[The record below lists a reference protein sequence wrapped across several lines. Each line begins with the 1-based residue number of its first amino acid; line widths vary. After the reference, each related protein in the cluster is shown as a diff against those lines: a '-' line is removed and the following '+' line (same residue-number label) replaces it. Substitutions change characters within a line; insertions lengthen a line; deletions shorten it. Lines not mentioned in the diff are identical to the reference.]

1 MKYISTF
8 LLFCVSINSYGQT
21 SPNDY
26 NFSTNTNAS
35 LYNMSNA
42 DTLIGG
48 GQDNI
53 TDDARILPFTFA
65 FLGFFHKTF
74 SVTANGVVYLSP
86 LGGSNNYYQIAALSA
101 NGNNDYKWNGTGMG
115 TSKDGAVVCK
125 TFGTEPYRQFVISFE
140 KMSLSKRMGNDD
152 ATFQVALH
160 ESSGQVQFIY
170 GNVNVSDTLSGFL
183 DPRIS
188 KTNVN
193 QHKIVNISNHTAY
206 YSTSFPW
213 AYTMNPGI
221 ISGLHSP
228 VAANCRTYL
237 FTPPPIA
244 NFMDTVLVVDTV
256 VSGVAQTTIPEY
268 QPNYYYYYQFAKSPS
283 GPFSPPTVLST
294 NIFQGMPDSTL
305 HYRIYKSNGG
315 AVSTNYASG
324 SITFGSARKFTSQN
338 SGLWIDNSA
347 WGTLVGHYPLWGD
360 TVVIS
365 QGDTITLSAFGS
377 ASALDL
383 DVKGVLD
390 YGNVLYNPVTVKNL
404 HVDTTGVVLVHNGST
419 VSNPNST
426 TGGTLIV
433 AGNMTGAGKV
443 DMRYNNCT
451 LQLKNAEEVVTHVIS
466 VNFEQGNNNT
476 PLLNTLILS
485 TANTVQLLTPLT
497 INKEIKGE
505 YGSITTNNNLSINKN
520 ATVGTQS
527 APSNLKIYRYSRAPL
542 FSGNV
547 NFAVGSLPQLYYMSN
562 PIYYDPLAS
571 FSVPPFTAGN
581 EVPTNDSIE
590 RLYVYSNA
598 GVDFNQAITIT
609 NTMEWENGHVNMVNG
624 DDFILSGTNFYY
636 TSGGIK
642 TNGWVKYFQYQ
653 YPYTGLMNT
662 PGNSNVY
669 PIVSD
674 NKKRFA
680 FLQGALSADGLY
692 SVKHTDIA
700 GTTTFATSFTENG
713 NTFSKRSN
721 AYWEVSSPTGNE
733 FANNAFH
740 FRAGDMDSITDH
752 QLTAV
757 CYASGAGAGTHLA
770 TTGGKVAPIIS
781 RTGLN
786 SANIGSNKFYIA
798 ITDAT
803 PLSVGLLSFTGKSES
818 ESNLLKWELATKHSL
833 TEIELQRSSN
843 GKIFERLALAD
854 INDNQTAYSYRDRNP
869 FDGNNFYRLKI
880 REKDTRQTYSHT
892 VMLNSSHSIQD
903 IHCFPNPAMQTLYIS
918 ATNKPVERFAIYN
931 LSGKAEMKGNLD
943 VRNGVNSIDIHR
955 LTEGVYLLQLYSK
968 TECVYTAKFIK
979 E

>member
-1 MKYISTF
+1 
-8 LLFCVSINSYGQT
+8 
-21 SPNDY
+21 
-26 NFSTNTNAS
+26 
-35 LYNMSNA
+35 
-42 DTLIGG
+42 
-48 GQDNI
+48 
-53 TDDARILPFTFA
+53 
-65 FLGFFHKTF
+65 
-74 SVTANGVVYLSP
+74 
-86 LGGSNNYYQIAALSA
+86 
-101 NGNNDYKWNGTGMG
+101 
-115 TSKDGAVVCK
+115 
-125 TFGTEPYRQFVISFE
+125 
-140 KMSLSKRMGNDD
+140 
-152 ATFQVALH
+152 
-160 ESSGQVQFIY
+160 
-170 GNVNVSDTLSGFL
+170 
-183 DPRIS
+183 
-188 KTNVN
+188 
-193 QHKIVNISNHTAY
+193 
-206 YSTSFPW
+206 
-213 AYTMNPGI
+213 
-221 ISGLHSP
+221 
-228 VAANCRTYL
+228 
-237 FTPPPIA
+237 
-244 NFMDTVLVVDTV
+244 
-256 VSGVAQTTIPEY
+256 
-268 QPNYYYYYQFAKSPS
+268 
-283 GPFSPPTVLST
+283 
-294 NIFQGMPDSTL
+294 
-305 HYRIYKSNGG
+305 
-315 AVSTNYASG
+315 
-324 SITFGSARKFTSQN
+324 
-338 SGLWIDNSA
+338 
-347 WGTLVGHYPLWGD
+347 
-360 TVVIS
+360 
-365 QGDTITLSAFGS
+365 
-377 ASALDL
+377 
-383 DVKGVLD
+383 
-390 YGNVLYNPVTVKNL
+390 
-404 HVDTTGVVLVHNGST
+404 
-419 VSNPNST
+419 
-426 TGGTLIV
+426 
-433 AGNMTGAGKV
+433 
-443 DMRYNNCT
+443 
-451 LQLKNAEEVVTHVIS
+451 
-466 VNFEQGNNNT
+466 
-476 PLLNTLILS
+476 
-485 TANTVQLLTPLT
+485 
-497 INKEIKGE
+497 
-505 YGSITTNNNLSINKN
+505 
-520 ATVGTQS
+520 
-527 APSNLKIYRYSRAPL
+527 
-542 FSGNV
+542 
-547 NFAVGSLPQLYYMSN
+547 VGSLPQLYYMSN

-609 NTMEWENGHVNMVNG
+609 NTMEWENGHVNMENG

-770 TTGGKVAPIIS
+770 TTGGKAAPIIS

-833 TEIELQRSSN
+833 MEIELQRSSN

-892 VMLNSSHSIQD
+892 
-903 IHCFPNPAMQTLYIS
+903 
-918 ATNKPVERFAIYN
+918 
-931 LSGKAEMKGNLD
+931 
-943 VRNGVNSIDIHR
+943 
-955 LTEGVYLLQLYSK
+955 
-968 TECVYTAKFIK
+968 
-979 E
+979 